1 MAESTSCQM
10 YDKVQHK
17 ESFQKN
23 VVHNIA
29 LYQASIGMQ
38 NQM

>member
-1 MAESTSCQM
+1 MAEPTLCQL

-17 ESFQKN
+17 ESFQKS
-23 VVHNIA
+23 VAHNIA